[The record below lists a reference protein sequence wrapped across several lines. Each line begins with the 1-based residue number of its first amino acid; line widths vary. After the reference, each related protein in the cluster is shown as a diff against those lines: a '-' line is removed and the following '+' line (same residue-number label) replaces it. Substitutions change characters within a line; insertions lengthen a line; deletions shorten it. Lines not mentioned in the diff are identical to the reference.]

1 MPCLGEPS
9 PARLSH
15 ALPRRAVPSR
25 ATESRDSPGLAKA
38 YPDPP
43 GMSYA
48 VCLVSRFFRSFPFG
62 CAVA

>member
-1 MPCLGEPS
+1 
-9 PARLSH
+9 
-15 ALPRRAVPSR
+15 VPSR